1 MVAFN
6 EWLAKQSRRG
16 DRVGDLARD
25 MRIDLSWPTAK
36 VSRRRLHEYLQSR
49 GAIDAVRDALDQA
62 WDEWDTQRKRG

>member
-25 MRIDLSWPTAK
+25 MRIDLSWPTSK

-49 GAIDAVRDALDQA
+49 GAIDSVRDALDQA
-62 WDEWDTQRKRG
+62 WDEWDAQRKSG